1 MPNFN
6 IISGRKQLG
15 FFKPF
20 IFIMPEDRR
29 LAAIMFTDIVG
40 YTSIMAKN
48 EDEAFQM
55 LRKNRNIHK
64 PIIKRYR
71 GEWLKEMGDGILASF
86 NSASDAVRCAGDI
99 QEATKREGINVRIG
113 IHEGEVVFEG
123 NDVLGDGVNVAS
135 RLEEVANTGCIN
147 ISEAVY
153 KDIRN
158 KVGIR
163 AEFLEEKTL
172 KNLEEPI
179 KVYQVNLESKKDADT
194 ELSPEQEKR
203 ASRNKVAHIL
213 IGFLTI
219 AIIFLLVW
227 NYFPTRPIYDLKKS
241 IAVLPFRNL
250 TGDAQQEYMSDGLTD
265 EVINHLFKIESF
277 SKVVSLNSVLTY
289 KNTNKRIP
297 EIAKELDVNYI
308 LEGTWKK
315 MGDQIKVSAKLI
327 DTKNDINIWGG
338 DYNQPLKEIFSIQAD
353 IAIQIAKNL
362 KAYLN
367 EEKTREIRHVPTQNK
382 EAYRLLQ
389 QAKPY
394 WYAYPR
400 TEKSYNEALALLNKA
415 LELDPDYAEA
425 NAWLGFFILQKGG
438 YSGEIDMATAAWEAL
453 PHFEKALEKDQNVAM
468 GHTGIALINQS
479 ILWNFVKAEE
489 AHLKSLELEPNN
501 VNFINNYLEFL
512 IRMNRLEDAIAI
524 FRQTQEKEVSGP
536 MYYNWAQI
544 MVKTGQYKTVKDKYP
559 LLVDLYGSQTYKWA
573 GIIYLWMKEYELSLS
588 FLDSATYSSDEFMVF
603 NRFQAAYALTNKIA
617 DNGDKADQII
627 ENILENSKESN
638 AGSPDYFMGW
648 YYSGSNQPDSAF
660 FWLEEAYKNR
670 SPELSW
676 LKADPV
682 FDNLRNDNRY
692 WDLYKR
698 IGFAAYDEHMA
709 RAGE

>member
-1 MPNFN
+1 
-6 IISGRKQLG
+6 
-15 FFKPF
+15 
-20 IFIMPEDRR
+20 
-29 LAAIMFTDIVG
+29 MFTDIVG

-86 NSASDAVRCAGDI
+86 SSASDAVRCAGEI
-99 QEATKREGINVRIG
+99 LSATKKEGVDIRIG
-113 IHEGEVVFEG
+113 IHEGEVVFER

-135 RLEEVANTGCIN
+135 RLEEVADVGCIN

-158 KVGIR
+158 KVGIKT
-163 AEFLEEKTL
+163 EFLEEKTL

-179 KVYQVNLESKKDADT
+179 KVYQVILEPVKDPETEISEEKENWIYGNKSKY
-194 ELSPEQEKR
+194 
-203 ASRNKVAHIL
+203 IL
-213 IGFLTI
+213 IGFLAITI
-219 AIIFLLVW
+219 IILLMWNFL
-227 NYFPTRPIYDLKKS
+227 PTQSFKDLKKS

-250 TGDAQQEYMSDGLTD
+250 TGDSQQEYMSDGLTD
-265 EVINHLFKIESF
+265 EIINHLFKIESF

-308 LEGTWKK
+308 LEGTWKN
-315 MGDQIKVSAKLI
+315 MGDQIKVSARLI
-327 DTKNDINIWGG
+327 DTKNDINIWGS

-367 EEKTREIRHVPTQNK
+367 DEKTREIQHIPTKNK

-389 QAKPY
+389 KAKPY
-394 WYAYPR
+394 WYSYPR
-400 TEKSYNEALALLNKA
+400 TEKSYNEALELLTKA
-415 LELDPDYAEA
+415 LELDPDYAEV
-425 NAWLGFFILQKGG
+425 NAWLGFFIVQKGG
-438 YSGEIDMATAAWEAL
+438 YSGEIDMKTAAWEAL
-453 PHFEKALEKDQNVAM
+453 PHFEKALELDQNVAM

-489 AHLKSLELEPNN
+489 EHLKSLELEPNN
-501 VNFINNYLEFL
+501 INFINNYLEFL
-512 IRMNRLEDAIAI
+512 IRMNRMEDAITI
-524 FRQTQEKEVSGP
+524 FRQTQEKEFSGP

-544 MVKTGQYKTVKDKYP
+544 MAKTGQYKAVKDKYP
-559 LLVDLYGSQTYKWA
+559 FLIDLYGSQTYKWA
-573 GIIYLWMKEYELSLS
+573 GIIYLWMQEYELSLR
-588 FLDSATYSSDEFMVF
+588 FLDSATYSCDEYMVL
-603 NRFQAAYALTNKIA
+603 NRFQSAYALTNKKT
-617 DNGDKADQII
+617 DNLDKADQII
-627 ENILENSKESN
+627 KKIIANSKKSN
-638 AGSPDYFMGW
+638 AGSPDYFVGW

-660 FWLEEAYKNR
+660 YWLEKAFKNR

-676 LKADPV
+676 FKVDPV

-692 WDLYKR
+692 WDLYQR
-698 IGFAAYDEHMA
+698 IGFAEYDEHM
-709 RAGE
+709 

>member
-1 MPNFN
+1 
-6 IISGRKQLG
+6 
-15 FFKPF
+15 
-20 IFIMPEDRR
+20 MPEDRR

-40 YTSIMAKN
+40 YTVLMGRD
-48 EDEAFQM
+48 EDKAFKI

-86 NSASDAVRCAGDI
+86 SSASDAVRCAGEI
-99 QEATKREGINVRIG
+99 QFATKKEGINIRIG

-123 NDVLGDGVNVAS
+123 GDVLGDGVNVAS
-135 RLEEVANTGCIN
+135 RLEEVAEVGCIN

-158 KVGIR
+158 KVGIKT
-163 AEFLEEKTL
+163 EFLEEKIL

-179 KVYQVNLESKKDADT
+179 KVYQVILEPAKDAETDI
-194 ELSPEQEKR
+194 SKEKE
-203 ASRNKVAHIL
+203 KWKFGHKFPYIL

-219 AIIFLLVW
+219 TIIILLIW
-227 NYFPTRPIYDLKKS
+227 NYLPTQSIKDLKKS

-250 TGDAQQEYMSDGLTD
+250 TGDTQQEYMSDGLTD
-265 EVINHLFKIESF
+265 EIINHLFKIESF

-289 KNTNKRIP
+289 KNTNKRTP
-297 EIAKELDVNYI
+297 EIAQELDVNYI
-308 LEGTWKK
+308 LEGTWKTL
-315 MGDQIKVSAKLI
+315 GDQIKVSARLI
-327 DTKNDINIWGG
+327 DTKNDVNIWGS
-338 DYNQPLKEIFSIQAD
+338 DYNQPLEEIFSIQAD

-367 EEKTREIRHVPTQNK
+367 AEKTRDIQHIPTQNK

-389 QAKPY
+389 KAKPY

-400 TEKSYNEALALLNKA
+400 TEKSYNEALELLTKA
-415 LELDPDYAEA
+415 LELDPDYAEV

-438 YSGEIDMATAAWEAL
+438 YSGETDMKTAAWEAI
-453 PHFEKALEKDQNVAM
+453 PHFEKALELDQNVAM

-479 ILWNFVKAEE
+479 ILWDFIKAEE
-489 AHLKSLELEPNN
+489 EHLKSIELEPNN
-501 VNFINNYLEFL
+501 INLINNYLEFL
-512 IRMNRLEDAIAI
+512 IRMNRWEDALTII
-524 FRQTQEKEVSGP
+524 RRTQEKEMSGP

-559 LLVDLYGSQTYKWA
+559 FLIDQYGSQTYKWA
-573 GIIYLWMKEYELSLS
+573 GIIYLWMQEYELSLR
-588 FLDSATYSSDEFMVF
+588 FLDSATSKNDEYMVF
-603 NRFQAAYALTNKIA
+603 NRFQSAYALTNQKA
-617 DNGDKADQII
+617 DNLDKANKIIQKII
-627 ENILENSKESN
+627 ESSKKSN
-638 AGSPDYFMGW
+638 AGSPNYFVGW

-660 FWLEEAYKNR
+660 YWLEKAFKNR

-676 LKADPV
+676 FKADPV

-692 WDLYKR
+692 WDLYQR
-698 IGFAAYDEHMA
+698 IGFKAYDEHSA
-709 RAGE
+709 QAAD